1 MRRTLRAGISL
12 RRRHILTDDAQ
23 HRRCSCVG
31 AQQPE
36 RAARRIGLLN
46 ARAVG
51 RKRAAQQRERM
62 ESAGRGI
69 SVKPGVAAAGV
80 AARKPGPTSSQSA
93 GFRKDYDDKGRSK
106 TVQRYASMSV
116 TKLTLGEMMR
126 YGEEMTEGKLIK
138 SARHLHYELPV
149 RLAQRI
155 VDFQAQPYAIIS
167 NPHFKQ
173 VYHKYHDAFDRF
185 RTFPSIKDMEDEQ
198 AFTKLVETLVAEHI
212 TVIPIL
218 GQGMSALRGTHEV
231 GAGFM
236 DRLLMTRISRR
247 VLAEQHIALHKAQL
261 SKAGRR
267 PGYIGVIHTQC
278 KLQDVVRRC
287 FDKAAQI
294 CERTYGHHPPLQ
306 FCGDPDATLAYIPVH
321 LEYMILE
328 LLKNAMRCTVEF
340 TEQNSPPAAS
350 QLGNDRHF
358 TDLMRAVPIVAT
370 LASTD
375 DYTTLRISDCGGGI
389 PVHIEERVFDY
400 GYTSVGASDGG
411 IHRPGR
417 GDESRGLGTLGA
429 GGLFPSAPLT
439 EPDPIAGLGF
449 GLPLAQCYARYFG
462 GSIKLVSLPGHGT
475 DAYLRL
481 NTTGLVVEQVA
492 LL

>member
-1 MRRTLRAGISL
+1 ML
-12 RRRHILTDDAQ
+12 
-23 HRRCSCVG
+23 G
-31 AQQPE
+31 A
-36 RAARRIGLLN
+36 RSAA
-46 ARAVG
+46 

-62 ESAGRGI
+62 ELSGRGL
-69 SVKPGVAAAGV
+69 GG
-80 AARKPGPTSSQSA
+80 GPPTMGERQTTHTRSA
-93 GFRKDYDDKGRSK
+93 STGFSKDYDDKGRNK
-106 TVQRYASMSV
+106 TVQRYAGMSV
-116 TKLTLGEMMR
+116 TKLTLGQMMQ

-185 RTFPSIKDMEDEQ
+185 RTFPNITDMEDER

-212 TVIPIL
+212 TVVPIL
-218 GQGMSALRGTHEV
+218 GQGMSEVRGTHDV
-231 GAGFM
+231 DSGFM

-247 VLAEQHIALHKAQL
+247 VLAEQHIALHKAQT
-261 SKAGRR
+261 SKVGPRQ
-267 PGYIGVIHTQC
+267 GYIGVIRTEC

-287 FDKAAQI
+287 FEKAASI
-294 CERTYGHHPPLQ
+294 CERTYGHYPPLQ
-306 FCGDPDATLAYIPVH
+306 FRGDPDVTLAYIPVH

-328 LLKNAMRCTVEF
+328 LMKNAMRCTVEF
-340 TEQNSPPAAS
+340 AEQSNPPAAAGAVV
-350 QLGNDRHF
+350 GNDQHF
-358 TDLMRAVPIVAT
+358 SDLMQSVPITAT
-370 LASTD
+370 LACTD
-375 DYTTLRISDCGGGI
+375 DFTTLRLSDYGGGI
-389 PVHIEERVFDY
+389 PVSIEERVFEY
-400 GYTSVGASDGG
+400 GYTSVGTREGQLAGG
-411 IHRPGR
+411 
-417 GDESRGLGTLGA
+417 GDDAAAGGLGTLGA
-429 GGLFPSAPLT
+429 GGLSPSAAVT
-439 EPDPIAGLGF
+439 ESDPIAGLGF

-462 GSIKLVSLPGHGT
+462 GSIRLVSLPGHGT